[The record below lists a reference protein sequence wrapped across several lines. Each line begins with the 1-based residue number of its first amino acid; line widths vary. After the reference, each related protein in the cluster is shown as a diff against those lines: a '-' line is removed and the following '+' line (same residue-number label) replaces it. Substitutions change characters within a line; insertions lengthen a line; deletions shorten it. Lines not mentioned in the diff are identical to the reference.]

1 MCRIVCRIVGA
12 MVTTNFKRAPDDPSS
27 DDSRPRWRVGT
38 IRVYRQRSAGFASR
52 AAGSGSATMSRS
64 SITRTPLT
72 RSGKARLTRIGRH
85 GWPAQ
90 RVVPVSS
97 GGRIRITDPGRR
109 TPLRER
115 ARGHPYHESDRQ
127 IRPRYTLG
135 ARHMAPRGGRPP
147 PVSSAISAASK
158 PASASTRSLCCP
170 RRGAG
175 AASGSRSPS

>member
-1 MCRIVCRIVGA
+1 MA
-12 MVTTNFKRAPDDPSS
+12 ATNFKRAPDDPSS

-72 RSGKARLTRIGRH
+72 RSGRARLTRIGRH

-97 GGRIRITDPGRR
+97 GGRIRSTDPGRR

-115 ARGHPYHESDRQ
+115 ARGIRITRAIAKFDQGIRLVLVTWPREAVAHPPSARQ
-127 IRPRYTLG
+127 SPPRRSRPRP
-135 ARHMAPRGGRPP
+135 ARAGCAARVAVPGSHRAPARCRSAPAGG
-147 PVSSAISAASK
+147 
-158 PASASTRSLCCP
+158 
-170 RRGAG
+170 
-175 AASGSRSPS
+175 